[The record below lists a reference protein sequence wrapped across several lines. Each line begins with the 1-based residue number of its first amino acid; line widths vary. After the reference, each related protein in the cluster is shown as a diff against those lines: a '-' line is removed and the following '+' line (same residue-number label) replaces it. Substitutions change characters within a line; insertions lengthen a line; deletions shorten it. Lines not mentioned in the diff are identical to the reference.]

1 MTASLAIIG
10 YGTRFQTG
18 DTSSPIVYTSLAEV
32 RGLAFP
38 PLSVDVV
45 DAGHECAPDEWR
57 EVLTGLKTAGELS
70 LEMNFH
76 KSSYQLLF
84 NELGTRIIKPRRV
97 LLVSGTH
104 LDFDGWLTKLEAT
117 FGVGDLVSAVAG
129 FRASGEPTLTVV

>member
-18 DTSSPIVYTSLAEV
+18 DTSSPIVYTSIAEV
-32 RGLAFP
+32 RTLALP
-38 PLSVDVV
+38 PLSVDTV
-45 DAGHECAPDEWR
+45 DAGHESAPDEWR
-57 EVLTGLKTAGELS
+57 EVLTGLKTAGEMS

-76 KSSYQLLF
+76 KSSYQTLF
-84 NELGTRIIKPRRV
+84 NELGTRVIKPRRI

-104 LDFDGWLTKLEAT
+104 IDFNAWLTKLEAT
-117 FGVGDLVSAVAG
+117 FGTADLVSAVAS